1 MFQTLDETKRKIDP
15 KKCSKRNRPN
25 FLEKVTSLKNW
36 KFIFN
41 RLYIYTYIYFKRLS
55 RVYLGVFNIL
65 SRLRLYIYP
74 KANAPN
80 FNEQRRL
87 NLLFPASPSDLQLA
101 IRIPSNPFG
110 ARPNLSS
117 RQSVALHNIASRRKF
132 LEARQSD
139 HNPCLTLSPSRRYFV
154 QLHPHDLRATA
165 IY

>member
-15 KKCSKRNRPN
+15 KKYSKRNRPN

-101 IRIPSNPFG
+101 IRIPSNPLTLGRTFPQG
-110 ARPNLSS
+110 K
-117 RQSVALHNIASRRKF
+117 ASRCIILHRVVNFSK
-132 LEARQSD
+132 LAKATI
-139 HNPCLTLSPSRRYFV
+139 TL
-154 QLHPHDLRATA
+154 A
-165 IY
+165 